1 MSTLSTIYDI
11 RVTGNAKNSITETT
25 GATQKLNTSMSK
37 LGDKIRSLGSLS
49 FGIHAIAYS
58 FNKLSNQITRCTE
71 AYKLQAV
78 AETRLATIMRRT
90 MGAMDSEID
99 SIKKLAA
106 EQQKL
111 GVIGDEIQL
120 TGAQELA
127 TYLTKASN
135 IRKLLPVMNDML
147 AQQYGL
153 NATSGQAVT
162 IAQMMGKVLDGQVGA
177 LSRVGYR
184 FTEAQ
189 EHVLKFGNEEQR
201 VAMLAQVITQYVGG
215 VNEALAQT
223 PEGKLKQHANDV
235 GDLKERWGAL
245 FVGIQAAIL
254 PLREKIGAFF
264 EKITTWLETNK
275 EKIEEFVT
283 GVVKTLA
290 NAFSTIINFVRNH
303 ITAIM
308 SLAKVLL
315 IIKVYTIAYT
325 LTIKACAIGMAI
337 WKAAIVAFE
346 FASIAFRFGL
356 ATATRLMWGFNAATK
371 ASGIGLLIGVVTA
384 AITAFSLFRKKTD
397 ETTKALN
404 DAKKV
409 ANDYYAQERTQLDM
423 IFAKLRQTNPKSKER
438 NDLVN
443 ELMQMYPE
451 LNRQQLDELRNTNNL
466 AVAYETLAESIVK
479 KARIKG
485 MESALENLSAQ
496 IAPIDMAIEK
506 LVSERIKRDNFKSDE
521 SYAAERERE
530 RSRFMSAMPTLL
542 SKPYESELSNKDY
555 GVPLANELVASG
567 VLEKKSMVGRKSKQI
582 ADVDDALKNGLA
594 AYKKIYDVQSF
605 LSSYMFQPT
614 GISGGSGILGSTVGS
629 DGSFES
635 AATEI
640 TGGGKGVKNFYITIG
655 NLLGENTNI
664 FQSSKDNPETAGDFL
679 ERLSYA
685 LQDVVNDANYA
696 AS

>member
-1 MSTLSTIYDI
+1 MSIVTTIYDI
-11 RVTGNAKNSITETT
+11 KILGNAKSSLGGINNAAIKANVSIGGLGTKLAGL
-25 GATQKLNTSMSK
+25 GAKLFG
-37 LGDKIRSLGSLS
+37 LQQIIRSFS
-49 FGIHAIAYS
+49 A
-58 FNKLSNQITRCTE
+58 LSNQITKCTE
-71 AYKLQAV
+71 AYNLQAV
-78 AETRLATIMRRT
+78 AETRLATIMRHT
-90 MGAMDSEID
+90 MGAMDFEID

-106 EQQKL
+106 AQQKL

-120 TGAQELA
+120 SGAQELA

-153 NATSGQAVT
+153 NATSQQAVT

-184 FTEAQ
+184 FNEAQ
-189 EHVLKFGNEEQR
+189 EHVLKFGDEEQR
-201 VAMLAQVITQYVGG
+201 VAMLAQIITQYVGG

-235 GDLKERWGAL
+235 GDLRERWGAL
-245 FVGIQAAIL
+245 FVGIQSAIL

-264 EKITTWLETNK
+264 EKVATWLETNK
-275 EKIEEFVT
+275 EKVEEFVT
-283 GVVKTLA
+283 GIVKTIS
-290 NAFSTIINFVRNH
+290 NAFSTIINFVSNH

-308 SLAKVLL
+308 NLAKVLL
-315 IIKVYTIAYT
+315 LIKVYTVAYNLT
-325 LTIKACAIGMAI
+325 LKACAIGMAI
-337 WKAAIVAFE
+337 WKAAVVAFE

-356 ATATRLMWGFNAATK
+356 ATATRLMWGFTAATK
-371 ASGIGLLIGVVTA
+371 ASGIGLLIGVVTT
-384 AITAFSLFRKKTD
+384 AIAAFSLFRKKTD

-409 ANDYYAQERTQLDM
+409 ANDYYAQERSQLDM
-423 IFAKLRQTNPKSKER
+423 IFAKLRETNPKSKER

-451 LNRQQLDELRNTNNL
+451 LNRQQLDEIRNTNNL
-466 AVAYETLAESIVK
+466 AGAYETLAENIAK
-479 KARIKG
+479 KAKIKG
-485 MESALENLSAQ
+485 MESAIENLSAQ
-496 IAPIDMAIEK
+496 TAPIDMAIEK
-506 LVSERIKRDNFKSDE
+506 LISERIKRENFKNDD
-521 SYAAERERE
+521 SYVAARERE
-530 RSRFMSAMPTLL
+530 RKNFMSAMPTLL

-567 VLEKKSMVGRKSKQI
+567 VLEKNSMVGRKSKQI
-582 ADVDDALKNGLA
+582 VDVDNALKNGLA
-594 AYKKIYDVQSF
+594 AYKKISDVQSF
-605 LSSYMFQPT
+605 LSSYMFQP
-614 GISGGSGILGSTVGS
+614 SGAIGGTVPVGNGGN
-629 DGSFES
+629 GSFES